1 MTGGKEMNVV
11 VTGGTG
17 FIGSTL
23 CKRLLADDY
32 VVTVLTR
39 DRDRAQQRF
48 KGQIRL
54 IESLKELDDE
64 STPGIIVNLAGLSL
78 GSGRWTKE
86 LKQTFISSRVGVT
99 RQLVDY
105 IAQVRSPPHLLISG
119 SAVGYY
125 GARGDEV
132 LTEDSST
139 GQEYQADL
147 CKAWETEALKATNYG
162 VRVCLLRL
170 GVVLG
175 TGGGALS
182 SLVPQFKLGLGGHV
196 ASGKQWMSW
205 IHIDDLINIVL
216 HLMANELLQG
226 PFNVTTPNPETNRD
240 FASKLGTALHRP
252 AYMWAPG
259 WAMRLLVGEMAHLY
273 VTGQKVIPKRLLE
286 SGYKFRYPELSLALA
301 EILA

>member
-1 MTGGKEMNVV
+1 MNVA

-17 FIGSTL
+17 FIGSVL
-23 CKRLLADDY
+23 CKRLLAGGY
-32 VVTVLTR
+32 AVTVLTR
-39 DRDRAQQRF
+39 DRRRAQQQV

-54 IESLKELDDE
+54 IESLKELRDE
-64 STPGIIVNLAGLSL
+64 STPEIIVNLAGLSL

-99 RQLVDY
+99 RQLMDY
-105 IAQVRSPPHLLISG
+105 IAHVRSPPRLLISG

-132 LTEDSST
+132 LTEDSSP

-147 CKAWETEALKATNYG
+147 CKAWETEALKAKNYG
-162 VRVCLLRL
+162 VRVCLLRS

-175 TGGGALS
+175 KGGGALS
-182 SLVPQFKLGLGGHV
+182 SLLSQFKSGLGGHV
-196 ASGKQWMSW
+196 GSGKQWMSW
-205 IHIDDLINIVL
+205 VHIDDLIDIVL
-216 HLMANELLQG
+216 YLMANKPLQG
-226 PFNVTTPNPETNRD
+226 PFNATTPNPERNRD
-240 FASKLGTALHRP
+240 FASKLGAALDRP

>member
-1 MTGGKEMNVV
+1 MNVA

-17 FIGSTL
+17 FIGSVL
-23 CKRLLADDY
+23 CKRLLAGGY
-32 VVTVLTR
+32 AVTVLTR
-39 DRDRAQQRF
+39 DRRRAQQQV

-54 IESLKELDDE
+54 IESLTELRDE
-64 STPGIIVNLAGLSL
+64 SAPEMIVNLAGLSL
-78 GSGRWTKE
+78 GSGRWTKA

-99 RQLVDY
+99 RELIDY
-105 IAQVRSPPHLLISG
+105 IAHVRSPPRLLISG

-125 GARGDEV
+125 GAHGDEA
-132 LTEDSST
+132 LTEDSSP

-147 CKAWETEALKATNYG
+147 CRAWETEALKAKNYG
-162 VRVCLLRL
+162 VRVCLLRS

-175 TGGGALS
+175 KGGGALN
-182 SLVPQFKLGLGGHV
+182 SLLPQFKLGLGGHV
-196 ASGKQWMSW
+196 GSGKQWMSW
-205 IHIDDLINIVL
+205 IHIDDLIDIVL

-226 PFNVTTPNPETNRD
+226 SFNTTTPNPETNRD
-240 FASKLGTALHRP
+240 FASKLGVALHRP
-252 AYMWAPG
+252 AFMWAPG
-259 WAMRLLVGEMAHLY
+259 WAMRLLIGEMAHLY

>member
-1 MTGGKEMNVV
+1 MNVV

-17 FIGSTL
+17 FIGSAL
-23 CKRLLADDY
+23 CKRLSAAGY
-32 VVTVLTR
+32 TVTVLTR
-39 DRDRAQQRF
+39 DRHRAQQQF
-48 KGQIRL
+48 EGQIRP
-54 IESLKELDDE
+54 IESLKELEDE
-64 STPGIIVNLAGLSL
+64 TAPETIVNLAGLSL

-99 RQLVDY
+99 GQLIDY
-105 IAQVRSPPHLLISG
+105 IADAPSPPRLLISG

-132 LTEDSST
+132 LTEDSSP

-147 CKAWETEALKATNYG
+147 CKAWETEALKATSYG
-162 VRVCLLRL
+162 VRVCLLRS

-175 TGGGALS
+175 KGGGALS

-196 ASGKQWMSW
+196 GSGKQWMSW
-205 IHIDDLINIVL
+205 IHIDDLMDTVL
-216 HLMANELLQG
+216 HLMANESLQG

-240 FASKLGTALHRP
+240 FGSKLGAALNRP
-252 AYMWAPG
+252 AFMWAPG

-273 VTGQKVIPKRLLE
+273 VTGQKVIPKRLLV
-286 SGYKFRYPELSLALA
+286 SGYKFRYPTLPLALT
-301 EILA
+301 EILK